1 MLDVTPFEPFTK
13 TNEMQKMIGTF
24 ANTKREQS
32 GSGNEEEVEEE
43 VGDPVNLA
51 PPPFYSQTIPGM
63 NSEAGGRPRRSYKA
77 YSFARRN
84 LCSLAEQFRAI
95 ADNQSYID
103 KACYTPMNIKGRIT
117 RE

>member
-32 GSGNEEEVEEE
+32 GSGSRVRSDKLSLTLVVISGNEEEVEEE

-51 PPPFYSQTIPGM
+51 PPPFYSQTIPGK
-63 NSEAGGRPRRSYKA
+63 EFLHG
-77 YSFARRN
+77 
-84 LCSLAEQFRAI
+84 
-95 ADNQSYID
+95 
-103 KACYTPMNIKGRIT
+103 
-117 RE
+117 